1 MMRRARGSIT
11 TDVAR
16 SRTRSPS
23 KCSASDK
30 NEPEKCYF
38 SGPNH
43 RPFAPDCKHIA
54 KQWIWWNANRGP
66 KARNVCNECRNQFV
80 KSAEAV
86 DLEEDVKE
94 DDGEDDDCSEPEMN
108 ANPSE
113 HGAAEVETWQLC
125 CPHCDQLIIVKA
137 SRQTA

>member
-1 MMRRARGSIT
+1 M
-11 TDVAR
+11 
-16 SRTRSPS
+16 
-23 KCSASDK
+23 
-30 NEPEKCYF
+30 
-38 SGPNH
+38 
-43 RPFAPDCKHIA
+43 
-54 KQWIWWNANRGP
+54 
-66 KARNVCNECRNQFV
+66 CNECRNQFV
-80 KSAEAV
+80 KSAEAI

-94 DDGEDDDCSEPEMN
+94 DDGEDDGCSEPEMN